1 MNFSLEFPVRSYE
14 LDGYGHVNNAVYLQ
28 YFEYARAAFLL
39 HIGFDLKQL
48 HEAGYAFYV
57 TQAHI
62 HYRTAVHLF
71 DTLRALVKPLK
82 LGKASGVFSQTLENQ
97 HHVLCADAEI
107 TWVCV
112 SRTSGKP
119 TKIPPEY
126 LVPALYPNY

>member
-71 DTLRALVKPLK
+71 DTLRARVKPLK
-82 LGKASGVFSQTLENQ
+82 LDRKSV
-97 HHVLCADAEI
+97 V
-107 TWVCV
+107 
-112 SRTSGKP
+112 
-119 TKIPPEY
+119 
-126 LVPALYPNY
+126 